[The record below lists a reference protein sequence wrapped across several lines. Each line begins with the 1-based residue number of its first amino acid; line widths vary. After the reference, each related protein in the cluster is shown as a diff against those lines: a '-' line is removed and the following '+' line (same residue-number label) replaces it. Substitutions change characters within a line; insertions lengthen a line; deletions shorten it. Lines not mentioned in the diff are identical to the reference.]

1 MKFEVVGTHNPQDF
15 YNDTEPNDLVEV
27 FIADEEDLIETVK
40 ELLNGGYQVI
50 VGGVY

>member
-15 YNDTEPNDLVEV
+15 YNGAEPNDLVKV
-27 FIADEEDLIETVK
+27 YITDEEDLIETIH

-50 VGGVY
+50 VGGVC

>member
-15 YNDTEPNDLVEV
+15 YNGTEPNDLVKV
-27 FIADEEDLIETVK
+27 FITDEEDLIETIQ

-50 VGGVY
+50 VGGAC